1 MVGFG
6 DVLQHTPLDCALTNE
21 LLVII
26 PPLFAS
32 VDVMAVMGTVVRSG
46 SSLKERS

>member
-1 MVGFG
+1 
-6 DVLQHTPLDCALTNE
+6 